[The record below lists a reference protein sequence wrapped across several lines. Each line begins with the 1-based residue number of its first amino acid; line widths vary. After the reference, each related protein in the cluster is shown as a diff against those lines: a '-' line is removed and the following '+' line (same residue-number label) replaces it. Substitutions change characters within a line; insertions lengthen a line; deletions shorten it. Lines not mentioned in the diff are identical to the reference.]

1 MIEPHDAPIGRRGML
16 SLAMAAL
23 SASAIPRPAAAAPT
37 GNDPAAIALI
47 QHLDDALLAVMKAGH
62 SAPFEQRLAALAPV
76 IEQTFGLDAVLAAS
90 IGPSWQ
96 ALPDDQKRSL
106 RAAFRRYTVAS
117 YAANFDS
124 YTGQTFQIAP
134 AVRNIGDAGLI
145 VQTRI
150 VPTDGPTT
158 QLDYVMRN
166 GPAGW
171 KVVDVLADGSISR
184 VAVQR
189 SDFRH
194 LLTSGGVAAL
204 MAGLQHKIASLSG
217 GMPA

>member
-1 MIEPHDAPIGRRGML
+1 VIEPHDAPIGRRGML
-16 SLAMAAL
+16 SLAVAAL
-23 SASAIPRPAAAAPT
+23 SSSAIPRPAAAAPT

-62 SAPFEQRLAALAPV
+62 SAPFEQRVAALAPV
-76 IEQTFGLDAVLAAS
+76 IEQTFDLDAVLAAS
-90 IGPSWQ
+90 IGPSWN
-96 ALPDDQKRSL
+96 ALPDDQKTSL

-194 LLTSGGVAAL
+194 LLTGGGVAAL
-204 MAGLQHKIASLSG
+204 MAGLQHKIASHSG

>member
-1 MIEPHDAPIGRRGML
+1 MTEHHDAPIGRRGVL
-16 SLAMAAL
+16 SLAMTAL
-23 SASAIPRPAAAAPT
+23 GTSAITWPAGATPT
-37 GNDPAAIALI
+37 GNDSAPIGPI
-47 QHLDDALLAVMKAGH
+47 QRLDDALLAVMKGGH
-62 SAPFEQRLAALAPV
+62 SAPFEQRVAALAPV
-76 IEQTFGLDAVLAAS
+76 IEQTFDLDAVLAAS
-90 IGPSWQ
+90 IGPSWN
-96 ALPDDQKRSL
+96 ALPDDQKTPL
-106 RAAFRRYTVAS
+106 RAAFRHYTVAS
-117 YAANFDS
+117 YTANFDN
-124 YTGQTFQIAP
+124 YNGQTFLITP
-134 AVRNIGDAGLI
+134 AVRNLGDVGVI

-150 VPTDGPTT
+150 VSTDGSAT

-171 KVVDVLADGSISR
+171 KVADVLADGSISR

-194 LLTSGGVAAL
+194 LLTSGGVPAL

>member
-1 MIEPHDAPIGRRGML
+1 MTEHHNAPIRRRGML
-16 SLAMAAL
+16 RLAMAAL
-23 SASAIPRPAAAAPT
+23 STSAIPWPAAAAPT
-37 GNDPAAIALI
+37 GNDSEPIALI
-47 QHLDDALLAVMKAGH
+47 QRLDDALLAAMKAGH
-62 SAPFEQRLAALAPV
+62 SAPFEQRVAALAPV
-76 IEQTFGLDAVLAAS
+76 IEQTFDLDAVLAAS
-90 IGPSWQ
+90 IGPSWN
-96 ALPDDQKRSL
+96 ALPDDQKTPL

-134 AVRNIGDAGLI
+134 AVRNVGDAGLI

-150 VPTDGPTT
+150 VPTNGSAA

-194 LLTSGGVAAL
+194 LLTSGGVPAL

>member
-1 MIEPHDAPIGRRGML
+1 M
-16 SLAMAAL
+16 
-23 SASAIPRPAAAAPT
+23 
-37 GNDPAAIALI
+37 
-47 QHLDDALLAVMKAGH
+47 
-62 SAPFEQRLAALAPV
+62 
-76 IEQTFGLDAVLAAS
+76 
-90 IGPSWQ
+90 
-96 ALPDDQKRSL
+96 PDDQKTSL

-117 YAANFDS
+117 Y

-134 AVRNIGDAGLI
+134 AVRNIGDVALI
-145 VQTRI
+145 VQIRI
-150 VPTDGPTT
+150 VPTDGSTT

-171 KVVDVLADGSISR
+171 KVVDVRADGSISR

-189 SDFRH
+189 FDFRH

-204 MAGLQHKIASLSG
+204 MASPQHKIASLSG

>member
-1 MIEPHDAPIGRRGML
+1 
-16 SLAMAAL
+16 
-23 SASAIPRPAAAAPT
+23 
-37 GNDPAAIALI
+37 
-47 QHLDDALLAVMKAGH
+47 
-62 SAPFEQRLAALAPV
+62 V
-76 IEQTFGLDAVLAAS
+76 IEQTFDLDACWLLRS
-90 IGPSWQ
+90 Q
-96 ALPDDQKRSL
+96 AGLHCRTI
-106 RAAFRRYTVAS
+106 RRHRCRLLSAYTVAS
-117 YAANFDS
+117 YAANFES
-124 YTGQTFQIAP
+124 YTADIPDIPDAP
-134 AVRNIGDAGLI
+134 AARNIGDAGLI

-204 MAGLQHKIASLSG
+204 MAGLQHKIASLAG

>member
-1 MIEPHDAPIGRRGML
+1 M
-16 SLAMAAL
+16 
-23 SASAIPRPAAAAPT
+23 
-37 GNDPAAIALI
+37 
-47 QHLDDALLAVMKAGH
+47 
-62 SAPFEQRLAALAPV
+62 
-76 IEQTFGLDAVLAAS
+76 LAAS
-90 IGPSWQ
+90 IGPSWN
-96 ALPDDQKRSL
+96 ALPDDQKTSL

-204 MAGLQHKIASLSG
+204 MAGLQHTIASLSG
-217 GMPA
+217 GMSA

>member
-1 MIEPHDAPIGRRGML
+1 VIEPHDAPIGRRCEARHSL
-16 SLAMAAL
+16 S
-23 SASAIPRPAAAAPT
+23 
-37 GNDPAAIALI
+37 
-47 QHLDDALLAVMKAGH
+47 
-62 SAPFEQRLAALAPV
+62 
-76 IEQTFGLDAVLAAS
+76 
-90 IGPSWQ
+90 
-96 ALPDDQKRSL
+96 
-106 RAAFRRYTVAS
+106 AS
-117 YAANFDS
+117 YAANFDGC
-124 YTGQTFQIAP
+124 TGQTFQIAP
-134 AVRNIGDAGLI
+134 AVRNIGNAGLI

-150 VPTDGPTT
+150 VPTDGSTM
-158 QLDYVMRN
+158 QLDDVMRN

-204 MAGLQHKIASLSG
+204 MAGPQHKIACLSG